1 MTMITP
7 NLLRHL
13 NPNLTPQQADTA
25 AHALQQ
31 AADKFGINTP
41 LRLAHFLA
49 QLGHESGFLPQ
60 CENLNYSA
68 DGLANTWPNRYSS
81 GKRDARGRW
90 LPNALALQ
98 LHRKPQAIANHC
110 YAARMGNG
118 GPASGDG
125 WRYRGRGLI
134 QLTGKA
140 NYAET
145 GARLGI
151 NLVQEPDLLLQPT
164 VSAMAAG
171 DFWTARGLNALA
183 DRDDVEGITRRINGG
198 TNGLPHRRQLLAK
211 AKSWLNQ
218 RREPQVL
225 LVPGGGGEPVG
236 WNGRDRY
243 AGQDLVALVP
253 HLQQVYPLPGGP
265 WEYGSVLRVWVR
277 RNGDMVLERL
287 PGNPTKDVPARPQ
300 KK

>member
-1 MTMITP
+1 MITAE
-7 NLLRHL
+7 LLRQL
-13 NPNLTPQQADTA
+13 NPKLTAQQADTA

-31 AADKFGINTP
+31 AAVRFDITTP

-60 CENLNYSA
+60 GENLNYSA
-68 DGLANTWPNRYSS
+68 SGLANTWPHRYSN

-90 LPNALALQ
+90 LPNSLALQ
-98 LHRKPQAIANHC
+98 LHRKPQAIADHC
-110 YAARMGNG
+110 YANRMGNG
-118 GPASGDG
+118 SPASGDG

-134 QLTGKA
+134 QLTGRA

-164 VSAMAAG
+164 YSAMAAG

-183 DRDDVEGITRRINGG
+183 DRDDVLGITRRINGG
-198 TNGLPHRRQLLAK
+198 TNGLPHRQQLLAK
-211 AKSWLNQ
+211 AKRVLAQ
-218 RREPQVL
+218 QREPQVL
-225 LVPGGGGEPVG
+225 LVPMGGGDPVLWDG
-236 WNGRDRY
+236 AAQY
-243 AGQDLVALVP
+243 ASQDLRELVP
-253 HLQQVYPLPGGP
+253 QLRQVYPSPGGP
-265 WEYGSVLRVWVR
+265 WEYGGVLRVWVR
-277 RNGDMVLERL
+277 QSGDLVLERL
-287 PGNPTKDVPARPQ
+287 PVDPTKDVPALPP